1 MKLLNQNGKP
11 IPRKE
16 LLPLLQDM
24 VLYQVEQGYIG
35 YTENNKLKFYR
46 VDALNKPENAQKK
59 TDFPR
64 KVLST
69 SAFKLA
75 KANESQ
81 AELDLLINLGQPASD
96 VVKVSKNASEIA
108 KACGSEMKKMK
119 AIIDEMDSTD
129 EDEATEENKQE

>member
-46 VDALNKPENAQKK
+46 VDALNKPENAQKVTHQK
-59 TDFPR
+59 LL
-64 KVLST
+64 KLVL
-69 SAFKLA
+69 
-75 KANESQ
+75 Q
-81 AELDLLINLGQPASD
+81 
-96 VVKVSKNASEIA
+96 
-108 KACGSEMKKMK
+108 
-119 AIIDEMDSTD
+119 
-129 EDEATEENKQE
+129 